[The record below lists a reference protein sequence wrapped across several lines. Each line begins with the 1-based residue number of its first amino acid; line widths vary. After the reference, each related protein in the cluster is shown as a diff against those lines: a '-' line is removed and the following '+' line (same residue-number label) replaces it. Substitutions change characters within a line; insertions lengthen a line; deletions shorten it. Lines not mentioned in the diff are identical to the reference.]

1 MQQWQR
7 LEEQN
12 FEDTNIR
19 ELIIIDLANFI
30 NNLQKQKHEDI
41 VGIDANE
48 ANDQPK
54 NGVEKLLRLIKLIN
68 VISQ

>member
-12 FEDTNIR
+12 FEDTNIS

-54 NGVEKLLRLIKLIN
+54 NGVEKLLHLIKLIN